1 MRLGRSCKEGGR
13 GGGRPS
19 SCPEWPLAVHVLP
32 GITPCLW
39 ASVSTPVSS
48 CLWTAP
54 LPSFPLQE
62 QADSGSS
69 SEPGS
74 LSSSHVSPLLTPQM
88 LSASLTESTLGSH
101 SVWALPSL
109 PKAVR
114 AHWSLCF
121 WPRPYNSCASQ
132 KTKHLLNWSHPSTG
146 QNQRLPISPGV
157 KSRFLPV
164 ALPLRSPSWALATKP
179 APTLLAHTLS
189 LSLRPSAPVVPLPGI
204 YSPPQLSGFCMSH
217 LSPFECYLSGDAP
230 FDHPVPFPSRTFC
243 LLSCFILGTYC
254 RILCSLL
261 TIFHLSPSP
270 PIQKECSRKPEL
282 YSSCSLLWL
291 WQLEQSP
298 AHSRCSINTC

>member
-19 SCPEWPLAVHVLP
+19 SCPEWPLAVRVLP
-32 GITPCLW
+32 GITSCLW

-121 WPRPYNSCASQ
+121 WPHPYNSCASQ

-179 APTLLAHTLS
+179 APDTPRTH
-189 LSLRPSAPVVPLPGI
+189 PVPLPQTLWFHCPE
-204 YSPPQLSGFCMSH
+204 STLPHSLADFACHTCLHSNATFLEMPPLTTLCH
-217 LSPFECYLSGDAP
+217 
-230 FDHPVPFPSRTFC
+230 FPPARSAFYPA
-243 LLSCFILGTYC
+243 LFLALIVEF
-254 RILCSLL
+254 
-261 TIFHLSPSP
+261 FVHFSPSSTYP
-270 PIQKECSRKPEL
+270 PLP
-282 YSSCSLLWL
+282 
-291 WQLEQSP
+291 
-298 AHSRCSINTC
+298 